1 MKETRNRERRQ
12 GDCSGCP
19 QTTGSGK
26 RDDGGGRRGIPLPA
40 AMGILKPRGLCA
52 QAPLCVQ
59 GRSGVTPGLP
69 VVFGFRATE
78 AGWGRTSILLLT
90 QRQPSVCLRDCVCV
104 CVRKGLLRSQ
114 KSPSGFTVP

>member
-1 MKETRNRERRQ
+1 MKETRNRERRK

-26 RDDGGGRRGIPLPA
+26 RDDGGGGRGIPLPTA
-40 AMGILKPRGLCA
+40 TGILKPGGLCV

-59 GRSGVTPGLP
+59 GPSGVTPGLL

-78 AGWGRTSILLLT
+78 AGWGRTSILLPT
-90 QRQPSVCLRDCVCV
+90 QRQPSVPVRLRVCV
-104 CVRKGLLRSQ
+104 CVRKGLLR
-114 KSPSGFTVP
+114 